1 MDPLPDVAYRPTP
14 TDVARLLRARTQD
27 SHGVEQG
34 DWGDDTRPSAADVDA
49 LIDQAMGPVLAFV
62 GPLDDEL
69 QAPLRPA
76 AFHLVVL
83 GTACLV
89 EKSYF
94 PEQVQS
100 NRSAYPEYK
109 TEYDNLLGRLV
120 GGGDSGGDGGV
131 MPGAGGGYGT
141 LRTPSAYVVD
151 AYGWWW
157 DHWPEP
163 ENPANW
169 AQPFQ
174 PPREPPEPEDLPVG
188 DEPASPVTAAERS
201 DVVWPPAPP
210 SIGLP

>member
-1 MDPLPDVAYRPTP
+1 MSTPEPIPYRPTP

-27 SHGVEQG
+27 SNGQEVG
-34 DWGDDTRPSAADVDA
+34 DWTDDTRPSTEDVEA
-49 LIDQAMGPVLAFV
+49 LINQAMGPVVAFV
-62 GPLDDEL
+62 GAMTDEL

-83 GTACLV
+83 GTACLI

-109 TEYDNLLGRLV
+109 TEYDDLLGRLAGDGDN
-120 GGGDSGGDGGV
+120 GGGGV
-131 MPGAGGGYGT
+131 MPGAGGAYGT

-151 AYGWWW
+151 AYAYGWFY

-169 AQPFQ
+169 ADPFQ
-174 PPREPPEPEDLPVG
+174 PPREPPEPGDLPVG
-188 DEPASPVTAAERS
+188 DEPASPVAAS
-201 DVVWPPAPP
+201 SWPPASP
-210 SIGLP
+210 STATTP